1 MELSPTVPRPA
12 EEQYR
17 LAVQVQE
24 ENEQVKKSRSVNSEN
39 KSVSGQME

>member
-12 EEQYR
+12 EELCR

-24 ENEQVKKSRSVNSEN
+24 EDEQVKKSRSVNSEN
-39 KSVSGQME
+39 KSVSWQME